1 MIHHYKPNSNDLS
14 KIKKIER
21 RLSELERQL
30 ERPDLHPYRN
40 CIQNELDDLE
50 KYYFYTLQYLEA
62 ISNHST
68 KEVKI

>member
-21 RLSELERQL
+21 RLSELERLL

-50 KYYFYTLQYLEA
+50 KHYFYTLQYLEA

>member
-1 MIHHYKPNSNDLS
+1 MIHYYKLNSNDLF

-50 KYYFYTLQYLEA
+50 KHYFYTLQYLEA

>member
-21 RLSELERQL
+21 RLSELERLL

-50 KYYFYTLQYLEA
+50 KYYFYTLQ
-62 ISNHST
+62 
-68 KEVKI
+68 

>member
-1 MIHHYKPNSNDLS
+1 MFHYYKLNSNDLS
-14 KIKKIER
+14 KIKKMER

-50 KYYFYTLQYLEA
+50 KYYFYTLQFLDA
-62 ISNHST
+62 INNHST

>member
-1 MIHHYKPNSNDLS
+1 MIHYYKLNSNDLS

-50 KYYFYTLQYLEA
+50 KYYFYTLQYLGA
-62 ISNHST
+62 ISNHSI